1 MDEVDIAQALQ
12 EAHLRTTLA
21 AHAYA
26 MATARGEAALAC
38 VACGEPIPERRRQ
51 AVPGCLFCVRC
62 QGSRE
67 REGL

>member
-1 MDEVDIAQALQ
+1 MDEVDLAQALQ

-26 MATARGEAALAC
+26 MPRGESARECL
-38 VACGEPIPERRRQ
+38 ACGEPIPERRRQ

>member
-1 MDEVDIAQALQ
+1 MDEVDLAQALQ

-26 MATARGEAALAC
+26 MPRGEAARAC

-51 AVPGCLFCVRC
+51 AVPGCLFCVLC

>member
-1 MDEVDIAQALQ
+1 MDEVDLAQALQ

-26 MATARGEAALAC
+26 MPRGEAALAC

-51 AVPGCLFCVRC
+51 AVPGCLFCLDC
-62 QGSRE
+62 QQRRE
-67 REGL
+67 NR

>member
-1 MDEVDIAQALQ
+1 MDEVDLAQALQ

-26 MATARGEAALAC
+26 MPRGEAALAC

-51 AVPGCLFCVRC
+51 AVPGCLFCVLC